1 MLAAAASSVRAQS
14 GTPIPSK
21 FPGPD
26 LSFEVASVRPNRSGA
41 QRWDFDSPPGRVTG
55 TNVLLRDL
63 IRFAYYV
70 YGGDWDLRIAGP
82 EWIKTARYDI
92 EATTGGQVNQG
103 QAMSMLRRLLA
114 DRYGLKVHYENR
126 ERPVYNMVLAR
137 DDKQLGPRL
146 QRSSIDCKAL
156 EAAAQAARAKGEP
169 PPIGPPAPGKRPVCG
184 TIGAPGTMSS
194 GGLTMEQ
201 FALHLAGIVGRPVVD
216 NTALAGPYDWDL
228 KWSPELQPSAD
239 GASAVG
245 AAGPSIFTA
254 LQEQLGL
261 KLEAARAP
269 VEVLVIDAINQ
280 PTEN

>member
-1 MLAAAASSVRAQS
+1 
-14 GTPIPSK
+14 
-21 FPGPD
+21 
-26 LSFEVASVRPNRSGA
+26 
-41 QRWDFDSPPGRVTG
+41 VTG

-169 PPIGPPAPGKRPVCG
+169 PPIGPPAPGERPVCG
-184 TIGAPGTMSS
+184 TIGAPGTTSS

-201 FALHLAGIVGRPVVD
+201 LALQLARTVGRPVVD
-216 NTALAGPYDWDL
+216 KTGLAGPYDWDL
-228 KWSPELQPSAD
+228 KWAPELQPSPDGAPVVGAD
-239 GASAVG
+239 GV
-245 AAGPSIFTA
+245 SIFTA

-261 KLEAARAP
+261 RLEAARGP
-269 VEVLVIDAINQ
+269 VEVLVIDAVEQ